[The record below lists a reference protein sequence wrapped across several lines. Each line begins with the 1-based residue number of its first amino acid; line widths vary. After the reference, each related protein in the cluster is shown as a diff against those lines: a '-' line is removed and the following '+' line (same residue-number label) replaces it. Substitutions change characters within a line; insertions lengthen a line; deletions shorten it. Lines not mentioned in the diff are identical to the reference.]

1 MPRGVRGGCDRAGH
15 DHSRYAAGFRPDC
28 GEPRAGDQAELAA
41 VEARGWWWQRLA
53 GCCGGLRRLLGREG
67 ELRAH
72 PAADLERRFS
82 RHTAGQ
88 LVHPRDGKTGGLL
101 RGGGVGD
108 LAYVGLLVTS
118 ISP

>member
-1 MPRGVRGGCDRAGH
+1 MGATARATTT
-15 DHSRYAAGFRPDC
+15 AGT
-28 GEPRAGDQAELAA
+28 PRASDQTAA
-41 VEARGWWWQRLA
+41 SPGPATKRNWLPSRPGGWWWQRLA

-82 RHTAGQ
+82 RHAAGQ